1 MSVRCNF
8 SMGIVAPYK
17 PDLPCVKTTAFSL
30 SSTQFKALEYFHLM
44 SRKWVSTCSAPMG
57 TSAATDFLV
66 AQGIDTISKRVLMR
80 TDRLCRGLEQRGY
93 SILSS
98 REDGHKPRIVPFKHS
113 TLPSF
118 ELYNLL
124 LANRIQGTERAEY
137 IRLSPHFYNSEEEID
152 EVLALLS
159 VG

>member
-1 MSVRCNF
+1 
-8 SMGIVAPYK
+8 
-17 PDLPCVKTTAFSL
+17 
-30 SSTQFKALEYFHLM
+30 
-44 SRKWVSTCSAPMG
+44 
-57 TSAATDFLV
+57 
-66 AQGIDTISKRVLMR
+66 MR
-80 TDRLCRGLEQRGY
+80 TDRPTDRRCRGLEQLGY

-98 REDGHKPRIVPFKHS
+98 REDGHKPGIVPFKHS

-124 LANRIQGTERAEY
+124 LANRIQGNERAGY

>member
-1 MSVRCNF
+1 
-8 SMGIVAPYK
+8 
-17 PDLPCVKTTAFSL
+17 
-30 SSTQFKALEYFHLM
+30 
-44 SRKWVSTCSAPMG
+44 
-57 TSAATDFLV
+57 
-66 AQGIDTISKRVLMR
+66 MR

-118 ELYNLL
+118 ELYNLFF
-124 LANRIQGTERAEY
+124 ANRIQGTERAEY